1 MQYLWGCQQSKLPIT
16 NFTQFVY
23 NVGPARIEGNI
34 WTCYETGTI
43 STEVMILI
51 VVSCCFESNG
61 SIAWPSHQSTAI
73 NKDGIWL
80 KSICD
85 KDSLECIIL
94 KILCSC
100 ITIVVRL
107 IQAYLNNS
115 QIIFSYSGYLKIIFN
130 EFACVEIRRLKTY
143 CYRRRLCLHNVHSY
157 EFQYPY
163 VCKKAVLYQLQYNE
177 GHPAIYVQNHSQIY
191 VIIM

>member
-1 MQYLWGCQQSKLPIT
+1 MQYVWGCQQSKLSIT
-16 NFTQFVY
+16 NLTQFVY

-34 WTCYETGTI
+34 WTCYETCTI
-43 STEVMILI
+43 STEVMVLI

-115 QIIFSYSGYLKIIFN
+115 QIIFSYSGYFKIMFN
-130 EFACVEIRRLKTY
+130 EFACVEIRGRLTVTEDGYVFIMSTAMSSNIPMSARKQRYISCSTTK
-143 CYRRRLCLHNVHSY
+143 VI
-157 EFQYPY
+157 QPY
-163 VCKKAVLYQLQYNE
+163 MSRTIAK
-177 GHPAIYVQNHSQIY
+177 S
-191 VIIM
+191 M